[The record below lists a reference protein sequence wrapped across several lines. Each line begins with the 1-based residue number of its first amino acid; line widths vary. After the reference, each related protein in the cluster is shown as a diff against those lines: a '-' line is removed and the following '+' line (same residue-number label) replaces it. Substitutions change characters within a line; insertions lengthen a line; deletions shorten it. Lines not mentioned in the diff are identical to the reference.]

1 MRFAYCVLRAGE
13 TMISQPML
21 RPLHAVAIMTTLA
34 TALLTACSASSAA
47 DKRDAALDA
56 VIPAAM
62 QKASVPGAI
71 VGIWQ
76 DGRAPY
82 VRAFGVRDTATRQ
95 PMATDLSMRIGST
108 SKTFTVT
115 AILML
120 AEEGKLGL
128 DDPIDRYVEGVPG
141 GKEITLRQLAAM
153 RSGLYN
159 YSDDTNPKLPQQPLR
174 QWTPRELLEIAFRH
188 PLLFP
193 PGSDFDYCN
202 TNTVLLG
209 VVVEKVSGQSLAS
222 FIEQNILKPESMTR
236 TVFPAGAE
244 FPSPHAQGYFKLPDG
259 KVVDATDWN
268 PSWGWASGNM
278 ISTLGDMRVW
288 ARDLAIGKLISP
300 AMKRERDRFLPAP
313 PEGEGARYGLAIEN
327 QNGWVGHNGN
337 IMSYMAYPYY
347 LPAERITMVV
357 LLNSG
362 VDVPGSW
369 AMMQD
374 ITRIISPNHP
384 WPNLPKK

>member
-1 MRFAYCVLRAGE
+1 
-13 TMISQPML
+13 ML
-21 RPLHAVAIMTTLA
+21 RPLRAVAIMITLA
-34 TALLTACSASSAA
+34 TSLLTACNASIAA

-62 QKASVPGAI
+62 EKASVPGAI

-82 VRAFGVRDTATRQ
+82 VRTFGVRDTATRR
-95 PMATDLSMRIGST
+95 PMATDLYMRIGST

-115 AILML
+115 AMLML
-120 AEEGKLGL
+120 ADRGKLGL
-128 DDPIDRYVEGVPG
+128 DDPIDRYVKGVPSG
-141 GKEITLRQLAAM
+141 DQITLRQLAAM
-153 RSGLYN
+153 RSGLYD
-159 YSDDTNPKLPQQPLR
+159 YADDTNPKLPQQPFR
-174 QWTPRELLEIAFRH
+174 KWTPRQLLEIAFRH
-188 PLLFP
+188 PPVFP
-193 PGSDFDYCN
+193 PGSAFDYSN

-209 VVVEKVSGQSLAS
+209 MVVEKVSVRSLAS
-222 FIEQNILKPESMTR
+222 FIAQHILKPQRMTR

-244 FPSPHAQGYFKLPDG
+244 FPSPHAHGYFKLPDG

-278 ISTLGDMRVW
+278 ISTLDDMRVW

-300 AMKRERDRFLPAP
+300 AMKRERDQFLPAP
-313 PEGEGARYGLAIEN
+313 PEGEGALYGLAIEN
-327 QNGWVGHNGN
+327 QNGWIGHNGN

-347 LPAERITMVV
+347 LPSERITMVV

-362 VDVPGSW
+362 VDIPGSW

-374 ITRIISPNHP
+374 ITGIITPNNL
-384 WPNLPKK
+384 WPGLPKQ

>member
-1 MRFAYCVLRAGE
+1 MRPICLGLVN
-13 TMISQPML
+13 SQLML
-21 RPLHAVAIMTTLA
+21 RPLRAIVVMSTLA
-34 TALLTACSASSAA
+34 TGLLTAGNASAGQ
-47 DKRDAALDA
+47 RDAALDA
-56 VIPAAM
+56 AIPAAM
-62 QKASVPGAI
+62 QKASVPGAL

-82 VRAFGVRDTATRQ
+82 VRTFGVRNVATRQ
-95 PMATDLSMRIGST
+95 PMARDLYMRIGST

-115 AILML
+115 AILLL
-120 AEEGKLGL
+120 ADQGKLGL
-128 DDPIDRYVEGVPG
+128 DDPIDRYVTGVPSG
-141 GKEITLRQLAAM
+141 NQITLRQLAAM

-159 YSDDTNPKLPQQPLR
+159 YTDDTNQDLSQQPFR
-174 QWTPRELLEIAFRH
+174 QWAPRELLEIAGRH

-193 PGSDFDYCN
+193 PGSAFDYSN

-209 VVVEKVSGQSLAS
+209 MVVEKVSGQSLAS
-222 FIEQNILKPESMTR
+222 YIEQNILQPVGMTR

-244 FPSPHAQGYFKLPDG
+244 MPSPHARGYFKMPDG

-278 ISTLGDMRVW
+278 ISSLDDMRVW
-288 ARDLAIGKLISP
+288 TRDFAMGKLLSP

-313 PEGEGARYGLAIEN
+313 QEGDGALYGLAIEN
-327 QNGWVGHNGN
+327 QNGWAGHNGN
-337 IMSYMAYPYY
+337 IMSYMVYPYY
-347 LPAERITMVV
+347 LPSERITMVV

-374 ITRIISPNHP
+374 ITRIITPGNL
-384 WPNLPKK
+384 WPGLPKQ

>member
-1 MRFAYCVLRAGE
+1 MKSQLTLRR
-13 TMISQPML
+13 L
-21 RPLHAVAIMTTLA
+21 RTVAIMAPLA
-34 TALLTACSASSAA
+34 AGLLVGGNVSRGA
-47 DKRDAALDA
+47 DQRADALDKA
-56 VIPAAM
+56 IPPAM
-62 QKASVPGAI
+62 QRASVPGAI

-76 DGRAPY
+76 DGREPY

-95 PMATDLSMRIGST
+95 PMATDLYMRIGSN
-108 SKTFTVT
+108 SKTFAIT

-120 AEEGKLGL
+120 ADQGRLGL
-128 DDPIDRYVEGVPG
+128 DDPIDRYVDGVPSG
-141 GKEITLRQLAAM
+141 NQITLRQLAAM

-159 YSDDTNPKLPQQPLR
+159 YTDDSNPKLPQQPFR

-188 PLLFP
+188 PLLFS
-193 PGSDFDYCN
+193 PGSVFDYSN

-222 FIEQNILKPESMTR
+222 FIEQNILKPQGLTR
-236 TVFPAGAE
+236 TLFPAGAE
-244 FPSPHAQGYFKLPDG
+244 IPSPHAHGYFKLPDS

-278 ISTLGDMRVW
+278 ISTLDDMRVW
-288 ARDLAIGKLISP
+288 AHDLAIGKLISP
-300 AMKRERDRFLPAP
+300 AMKRERDQFLPAP
-313 PEGEGARYGLAIEN
+313 PEGDGALYGLALEN
-327 QNGWVGHNGN
+327 QNGWIGHNGN
-337 IMSYMAYPYY
+337 IMSYMAYPYD

-369 AMMQD
+369 VMMQD

-384 WPNLPKK
+384 WPALPKQ

>member
-1 MRFAYCVLRAGE
+1 M
-13 TMISQPML
+13 
-21 RPLHAVAIMTTLA
+21 
-34 TALLTACSASSAA
+34 AS
-47 DKRDAALDA
+47 
-56 VIPAAM
+56 
-62 QKASVPGAI
+62 
-71 VGIWQ
+71 
-76 DGRAPY
+76 
-82 VRAFGVRDTATRQ
+82 
-95 PMATDLSMRIGST
+95 DLSMRIGSS

-128 DDPIDRYVEGVPG
+128 DDPIDRYVKGVPS

-193 PGSDFDYCN
+193 PGSDFDYSN
-202 TNTVLLG
+202 TNTALLG
-209 VVVEKVSGQSLAS
+209 VVVEKVSGRSLAS
-222 FIEQNILKPESMTR
+222 FIEQNILKPEGMAR

-244 FPSPHAQGYFKLPDG
+244 FPSPHAHGYFKLPDG

-278 ISTLGDMRVW
+278 ISTLDDMRVW

-327 QNGWVGHNGN
+327 QNGWIGHNGN

-374 ITRIISPNHP
+374 ITRIITPNNL
-384 WPNLPKK
+384 WPGLPTK